1 MARRPTRR
9 LALVASLVLILGCS
23 GGAGS
28 VTSVK
33 ETPEA
38 STTVATASTTS
49 PTIETTTTTTS
60 TIDTTT
66 TTAPSI
72 AAIDPLPG
80 AEVGIP
86 EGEGRFPGVVLVH
99 GGAWLVGSPAAIKS
113 LAIYLTDNGYLTVN
127 ASYHLSQQS
136 PGFPAAIDDI
146 ACAVRYAASHPR
158 SDGTVV
164 VIGHSA
170 GAHIGS
176 LVALTGDRYGDDCP
190 YPGTGVPERFVG
202 LAGPY
207 DIARLGPIMLTF
219 FGSTPEESPEDWQ
232 AGNPQLQVGE
242 NPALRTLLIHGD
254 LDQVV
259 PADFSENFFNAL
271 DGTDADVAILVL
283 EGVDHVE
290 VRDPGIIGEMVLDWL
305 SE

>member
-9 LALVASLVLILGCS
+9 LALVTSLALILGACS
-23 GGAGS
+23 GEAGS
-28 VTSVK
+28 VTTS
-33 ETPEA
+33 ENPTP
-38 STTVATASTTS
+38 STTVAETS
-49 PTIETTTTTTS
+49 TTTTTV
-60 TIDTTT
+60 DTTS

-72 AAIDPLPG
+72 EETARLPG
-80 AEVGIP
+80 AEIGIP
-86 EGEGRFPGVVLVH
+86 DDEGKFPSVVLVH
-99 GGAWLVGSPAAIKS
+99 GGGWVVGSPVGMES
-113 LAIYLTDNGYLTVN
+113 LAIYLTENGYLTVN

-146 ACAVRYAASHPR
+146 ACAVRFAASHPR

-176 LVALTGDRYGDDCP
+176 LVALTGERYGEDCP
-190 YPGTGVPERFVG
+190 YPGTGVPEGFIG
-202 LAGPY
+202 LAGPF

-219 FGSTPEESPEDWQ
+219 FGSSPEDSPEDWQ

-254 LDQVV
+254 IDQVV
-259 PADFSENFFNAL
+259 PADFSQNFFEAL
-271 DGTDADVAILVL
+271 EESGAETEILVL
-283 EGVDHVE
+283 DGVDHSE
-290 VRDPGIIGEMVLDWL
+290 VRDPAIIGEIVLDWL
-305 SE
+305 SG